1 MDGEYEMKQAYAA
14 ILESDFEQAIDWFE
28 RAIACDPHNASYR
41 YRLSVTCARSGRLA
55 KAIMHAGEAVQ
66 LDPHQEVYRHHA
78 ETLEAKKLVQ
88 EAERTLEDHQSDEAV
103 IESLRAAI
111 ALDPLLVEARVLL
124 AFASWQI
131 GREDEA
137 LRALQ
142 DALKLDPQ
150 HPEARRLLD
159 QIHLPNQQNR

>member
-1 MDGEYEMKQAYAA
+1 MNGEHEMKQAYAA

-55 KAIMHAGEAVQ
+55 KAIMHAGEAIQ
-66 LDPHQEVYRHHA
+66 LDPDQEEYRQHA
-78 ETLEAKKLVQ
+78 DALEAKKLVQ
-88 EAERTLEDHQSDEAV
+88 EAERALENHRGDEAV
-103 IESLRAAI
+103 IESLRTAI

-124 AFASWQI
+124 AFTSWQT

-137 LRALQ
+137 LGALQ

-159 QIHLPNQQNR
+159 QIHSPNRQNR